1 MALIILRQNRNTGFA
16 KGISA
21 DTNDDKLPHGLL
33 LDEYNQHPDKKLYNS
48 IDSGRVADPTTIML
62 IITTA
67 STELGGGVCHQE
79 YDKCKLTESNLVDF
93 QIPGNNVFALSR
105 RSYKM
110 GLPWEW

>member
-67 STELGGGVCHQE
+67 STELGGYAIRNMTSASSPRV
-79 YDKCKLTESNLVDF
+79 T
-93 QIPGNNVFALSR
+93 
-105 RSYKM
+105 
-110 GLPWEW
+110 